1 MIILAESYE
10 IILRNETR
18 QGTTPVATTQGIN
31 GGGGYLA
38 EPISYTSTD
47 SNGNNKNALASAIVA
62 VNVIKP
68 YVNKA
73 LAFGISQVEMQ
84 TGSAELQRK
93 LTAYSEIG
101 STTLGIVGAGLIG
114 GIGGAA
120 VAAVTLA
127 AQTAIETG
135 LNWVS
140 INNRKIIASENMQ
153 LAKSRAGM
161 VSNRS
166 RGGLV

>member
-18 QGTTPVATTQGIN
+18 QGTTPVATTQSIN

-47 SNGNNKNALASAIVA
+47 SKGNNKNALASAIVA

-101 STTLGIVGAGLIG
+101 STTLGIVSAGLIG
-114 GIGGAA
+114 GPGGAA

-140 INNRKIIASENMQ
+140 INNRKIIESENMQ

>member
-1 MIILAESYE
+1 MVTLAERYE
-10 IILRNETR
+10 IILRNETN
-18 QGTTPVATTQGIN
+18 GGSTPVSTTNGIN
-31 GGGGYLA
+31 GGSGYLA
-38 EPISYTSTD
+38 EPVTATTATKK
-47 SNGNNKNALASAIVA
+47 SNGALAGTIVA

-73 LAFGISQVEMQ
+73 LSFGISQVEMQ

-93 LTAYSEIG
+93 LSAYSEIG
-101 STTLGIVGAGLIG
+101 SSALGVVGAGLALG
-114 GIGGAA
+114 PTGA
-120 VAAVTLA
+120 VAAAVTFA

-135 LNWVS
+135 VNWVN
-140 INNRKIIASENMQ
+140 INNRKVIESENMQ

-166 RGGLV
+166 RGGVV